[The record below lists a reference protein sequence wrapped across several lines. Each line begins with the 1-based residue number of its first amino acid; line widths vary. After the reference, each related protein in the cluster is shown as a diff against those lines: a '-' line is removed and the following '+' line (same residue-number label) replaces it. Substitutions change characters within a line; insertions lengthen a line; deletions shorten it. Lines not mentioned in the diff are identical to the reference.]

1 MSSQPLPPAPW
12 SQTTRT
18 VDGTATRAARSAKVK
33 RRWMVA
39 GLTALALVVGPVGA
53 LIVYGAM
60 GLAVE
65 SGNAEVA
72 DFPFSP
78 EQLLLMMVLDV
89 AVGLVAIGLLP
100 LALRRAPESQIL
112 DEGRSTDQQQL
123 KEPVSALVTALV
135 IGLLVGVSS
144 SAFPA
149 WFIAVISVSSRGIRR
164 WLYWIP
170 VVALLSAVVSF
181 FVFPVES
188 SVGDLLLVTALTLAM
203 TALPVVIGLLR
214 WSRRRQLRALRSEA
228 ATAHREAQAV
238 IRAEQARAEKT
249 RAEER
254 TRIAREMHDTLSHRL
269 ALISTYAGALDYRED
284 LDRETVR
291 ATARL
296 VQQTAS
302 TASAEL
308 RTVLDVLR
316 EDPTDTRPEPDLRQV
331 DDLIQQVRSTGVT
344 VDSVVQRPDL
354 AQIPDTISRAL
365 YRMVQEA
372 LTNAVKHAP
381 GAPVAIRWHG
391 DDQRVMLTVTN
402 PLTETNPLRRGPGA
416 RDAGAGGSASSGGFG
431 LIGLDERARALG
443 GNVKTSQSAHEF
455 RLEATVPCRS

>member
-1 MSSQPLPPAPW
+1 MRSEPLPPAPW

-18 VDGTATRAARSAKVK
+18 SDGDTADAARSAKVK

-39 GLTALALVVGPVGA
+39 GLTALALLVGPLGA
-53 LIVYGAM
+53 LFIYGAL

-65 SGNAEVA
+65 SGSADLA

-78 EQLLLMMVLDV
+78 EQIVVMMVLDV
-89 AVGLVAIGLLP
+89 AVGVLAVGLLP
-100 LALRRAPESQIL
+100 LALRRAPECEIL
-112 DEGRSTDQQQL
+112 DEGRSTDHQQL
-123 KEPVSALVTALV
+123 KEPLSALVTALV

-164 WLYWIP
+164 WMYWIP
-170 VVALLSAVVSF
+170 VVALVSTVASF
-181 FVFPVES
+181 FVFPMES
-188 SVGDLLLVTALTLAM
+188 SVGELFLMAALTLAM
-203 TALPVVIGLLR
+203 TALPMVIGLLR
-214 WSRRRQLRALRSEA
+214 WSRRRQIRALRSEA

-238 IRAEQARAEKT
+238 IHAEQARAETT

-269 ALISTYAGALDYRED
+269 ALISTYAGALDYRQD
-284 LDRETVR
+284 LDPETVR

-316 EDPTDTRPEPDLRQV
+316 DDPSDTRPEPDLSHV
-331 DDLIQQVRSTGVT
+331 DSLLAEVRATGVQVVNT
-344 VDSVVQRPDL
+344 VERPGL
-354 AQIPDTISRAL
+354 VHIPDTTSRTL
-365 YRMVQEA
+365 YRMLQEA

-381 GAPVAIRWHG
+381 GAPVDIRWG
-391 DDQRVMLTVTN
+391 GTADRVDLTVTN
-402 PLTETNPLRRGPGA
+402 PLTA
-416 RDAGAGGSASSGGFG
+416 AAGRAKAMGHSSGFG

-443 GNVKTSQSAHEF
+443 GNVRTTTSQDAF
-455 RLEATVPCRS
+455 RLEATVPCRN